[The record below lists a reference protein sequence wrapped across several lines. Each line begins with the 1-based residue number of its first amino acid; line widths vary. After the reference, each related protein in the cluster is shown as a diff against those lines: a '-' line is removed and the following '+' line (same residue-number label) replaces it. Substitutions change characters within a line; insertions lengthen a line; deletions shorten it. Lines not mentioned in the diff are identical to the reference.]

1 MIVHQQNIFMNFK
14 LLIFGGCKLGT
25 ALPWPLEIGAKV
37 HIEVMSYYLLTIRY
51 HSTNNDYFEDL
62 IPFFLNYI
70 KNFKNITSIE
80 KDGTTERH
88 LHSIFEA
95 DSKYAKDRFALASKI
110 NTAFKTK
117 INMLKD
123 TPTRYNAKM
132 NIKGYAFF
140 LNNKEEPEELYYRL
154 GYPLKENPVRLYYVG
169 FTEMEL
175 KEYQINYKNFLA
187 LENKKPENVDSF
199 THLTIKNVI
208 PKVFDYIRKNKE
220 KLTMDKYGMNL
231 QILMEKDGYIF
242 IELNEKHM
250 KYLRRF
256 IRIHFNDDDYD
267 RLADLSWYDDPEI
280 RPYHNFLQEI
290 EQLKQRLSKYE
301 IP

>member
-1 MIVHQQNIFMNFK
+1 
-14 LLIFGGCKLGT
+14 
-25 ALPWPLEIGAKV
+25 
-37 HIEVMSYYLLTIRY
+37 MSYYLLTIRY

-70 KNFKNITSIE
+70 KNFQNITSIE

-88 LHSIFEA
+88 LHSIFEGTTI
-95 DSKYAKDRFALASKI
+95 AKDRNAIASKI
-110 NTAFKTK
+110 HTAFKTK
-117 INMLKD
+117 TQMLQD
-123 TPTRYNAKM
+123 TPTRYDKKM
-132 NIKGYAFF
+132 NIKGTAFF
-140 LNNKEEPEELYYRL
+140 LNSKYKDEELYYRL
-154 GYPLKENPVRLYYVG
+154 GYPLKENPVRLHYVG

-175 KEYQINYKNFLA
+175 KDFHINYKNYLA

-208 PKVFDYIRKNKE
+208 PKVFDYIRKNKDR
-220 KLTMDKYGMNL
+220 LTMDRFGMNL

-256 IRIHFNDDDYD
+256 IRIHFNDSDYD
-267 RLADLSWYDDPEI
+267 RLANESWYDDPDERPFQSYITEI
-280 RPYHNFLQEI
+280 DR
-290 EQLKQRLSKYE
+290 LKERLSKYE
-301 IP
+301 II